1 VLVAR
6 STSCSP
12 VALPLLARSVS
23 RAAFM
28 YRERGADGYVCVC
41 IYISIEREREREKE
55 RGTDDTE
62 VLPHFNRHY
71 KRL

>member
-1 VLVAR
+1 
-6 STSCSP
+6 
-12 VALPLLARSVS
+12 
-23 RAAFM
+23 M